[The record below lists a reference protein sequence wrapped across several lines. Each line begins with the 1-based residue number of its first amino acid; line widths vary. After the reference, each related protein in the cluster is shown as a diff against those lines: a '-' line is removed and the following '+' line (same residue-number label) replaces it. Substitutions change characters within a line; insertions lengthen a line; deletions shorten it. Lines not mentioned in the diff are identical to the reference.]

1 MPELIEAPEGEAHE
15 KELPFMLPVAV
26 TLAILAVLV
35 SIATLMGHRAA
46 TEMLVAQ
53 TKVADQWAYYQAKNI
68 RFRQMQVA
76 TDMFGT
82 FMPAD
87 KVKAEALQEKYARE
101 AERYD
106 KEKDEAAEQSKEF
119 EAERDL
125 AARKED
131 RFDAGEVVLE
141 IALIVCSLTLLTKK
155 KAFWFAGMLLGAIG
169 LIVTGTGFFLR

>member
-1 MPELIEAPEGEAHE
+1 MPELIEAPEGQAHE

-53 TKVADQWAYYQAKNI
+53 TKVADQWAYYQAKNV
-68 RFRQMQVA
+68 RFRQMEVA
-76 TDMFGT
+76 ADMFGAL
-82 FMPAD
+82 MPAD
-87 KVKAEALQEKYARE
+87 KAKAEALQEKYTKE

-106 KEKDEAAEQSKEF
+106 KEKDEAAEQSKDL
-119 EAERDL
+119 EAERNL
-125 AARKED
+125 AGRKED
-131 RFDAGEVVLE
+131 RFDGGEVLLE

-155 KAFWFAGMLLGAIG
+155 KAFWLAGMLIG
-169 LIVTGTGFFLR
+169 VIGVVVTGSGFLLH

>member
-1 MPELIEAPEGEAHE
+1 MPEPIEGPEPEARE
-15 KELPFMLPVAV
+15 KEFPLMLPVSV

-35 SIATLMGHRAA
+35 SVSTLMGHRSS

-76 TDMFGT
+76 ADMFAT
-82 FMPAD
+82 LMPGD
-87 KVKAEALQEKYARE
+87 KAKAESLQEKYTRE

-106 KEKDEAAEQSKEF
+106 QEKDQAAEQSKDF

-125 AARKED
+125 AGRKED

-155 KAFWFAGMLLGAIG
+155 KPFWFAGIIIG
-169 LIVTGTGFFLR
+169 VFGVLVTASGFFLH

>member
-1 MPELIEAPEGEAHE
+1 MPELIEAPEAEAHE

-76 TDMFGT
+76 ADMFGA
-82 FMPAD
+82 FMPSD
-87 KVKAEALQEKYARE
+87 KAKAEALQEKYAKE

-141 IALIVCSLTLLTKK
+141 IALIVCSLTLLTKRK
-155 KAFWFAGMLLGAIG
+155 GFWFAGIGIGILGF
-169 LIVTGTGFFLR
+169 LVTGSGLLLH